1 MSNIIWY
8 DLNKTEHLAHYGVK
22 GMKWGKRKLKDY
34 EVNRIRQKRQKSLHF
49 SNDTD
54 AYRYDKNNKWF
65 ENAVATTDFP
75 EKSGRYVQ
83 INETYTPKGK
93 PDTQVHVYETA
104 GDSIRRGKEAVEKVL
119 HSIGGYVL
127 DILNAF
133 KKK

>member
-1 MSNIIWY
+1 MNWMY
-8 DLNKTEHLAHYGVK
+8 KEDFLAHYGVK

-34 EVNRIRQKRQKSLHF
+34 EVNRIRQKRKKALHF

-83 INETYTPKGK
+83 INENYTPKGK
-93 PDTQVHVYETA
+93 PDTQVHVYENEL
-104 GDSIRRGKEAVEKVL
+104 DLIRRGKDAVEKVL
-119 HSIGGYVL
+119 HSIGDYAL
-127 DILNAF
+127 DFLNIF